1 MNTEPV
7 WLEVALN
14 GGAGQSYQPNIP
26 ITPEAIIAQGIECAQ
41 AGAAI
46 VHLHVY
52 NEQGVSVEDAD
63 LYSRV
68 IEGIKAKCDVIV
80 YPTLGLS
87 GSIEQ
92 RFEPIRILA
101 ERGLLEWGVVDPGSV
116 NISHRSMVEN
126 GVDGIHYPNPDA
138 HIRAGLDLAQENNWR
153 PAYAIYEPGF
163 ARLGAAMAATYANLK
178 NPIYRIML
186 SDNLLFGMQP
196 SPMAV
201 CFYAEHLALTAP
213 GAPWMLSGLDADIEA
228 IAPLALDLGAHLRVG
243 LEDAPFGTDKTN
255 MQLLEFALTTIDS
268 SGRSLATAAQIRAT
282 A

>member
-14 GGAGQSYQPNIP
+14 GGAGQTYQPNIP

-52 NEQGVSVEDAD
+52 NEQGLSVEDAD
-63 LYSRV
+63 IYSRV
-68 IEGIKAKCDVIV
+68 IEGIKSKCDVIV

-126 GVDGIHYPNPDA
+126 GVDGIHFQ
-138 HIRAGLDLAQENNWR
+138 IQ
-153 PAYAIYEPGF
+153 
-163 ARLGAAMAATYANLK
+163 T
-178 NPIYRIML
+178 RI
-186 SDNLLFGMQP
+186 FEQ
-196 SPMAV
+196 V
-201 CFYAEHLALTAP
+201 
-213 GAPWMLSGLDADIEA
+213 
-228 IAPLALDLGAHLRVG
+228 
-243 LEDAPFGTDKTN
+243 
-255 MQLLEFALTTIDS
+255 
-268 SGRSLATAAQIRAT
+268 
-282 A
+282 